1 MRRYTVSEGIVIRR
15 KPLPSGDLV
24 VTLLGVD
31 GKWRAVARKGRL
43 PGGNMGKLSLFHDV
57 TVQHYRRREEDL
69 ALITQVQLSGA
80 LPRLSRPDVYPFA
93 NLLAELVDAL
103 TVDVHMGEQ
112 LYEYLTSGLR
122 GLSAHDDPEHV
133 ALIYGWRFLRLAGL
147 SPTVRS
153 CATCGSHAGLVAFD
167 AAAGGLVCESC
178 SSEPSGGVPGWGTI
192 LTGANGAAE
201 LVDLVDT
208 PVREALL
215 RPPDQRELQWRVLTA
230 HVNYHVRELNSL
242 ACLPPGP
249 APTAEDGRDRR
260 TA

>member
-1 MRRYTVSEGIVIRR
+1 VRRYTVSEGIVIRR

-31 GKWRAVARKGRL
+31 GKWRAVARKGKL
-43 PGGNMGKLSLFHDV
+43 PGGNLGKLSLFHDV

-80 LPRLSRPDVYPFA
+80 LPRLSRPDVYPYA

-103 TVDVHMGEQ
+103 TVDVHLGEQ

-122 GLSAHDDPEHV
+122 GLSGHRDPEHV
-133 ALIYGWRFLRLAGL
+133 ALLYAWRLLRLAGL
-147 SPTVRS
+147 APTVTG
-153 CATCGSHAGLVAFD
+153 CARCGAVAASVAFD
-167 AAAGGLVCESC
+167 PAAGGLVCARCAPQEAGDEASWGAIRV
-178 SSEPSGGVPGWGTI
+178 EP
-192 LTGANGAAE
+192 AAVTE

-208 PVREALL
+208 PVRAALD
-215 RPPDQRELQWRVLTA
+215 RPPQRREWHWRVLTA

-242 ACLPPGP
+242 TCRPRDLAGQTRDAARAP
-249 APTAEDGRDRR
+249 A
-260 TA
+260 